1 MRSRGVIARVPA
13 KVNLQLAVGPLGT
26 DGFHEVTTV
35 FQAIS
40 LFDDVTV
47 ETAAENNGISIQVT
61 GQTSTGVPSDSSNL
75 AVKAATLMIK
85 NYDLPSDIN
94 IKLKK
99 EIPVAGGM
107 AGGSAD
113 AAGEIPVAGGMA
125 GGSADAA
132 GVIVGLD
139 SLFELGLSR
148 DEMEMVG
155 SKIGADVPFSICGGV
170 AIGTGRGDQITPALF
185 KGSYNWVLALSGQ
198 GLATPSVYAEC
209 DRLREG
215 LSISTPVVS
224 EQLMQALR
232 AGDAKAL
239 GKSLSNDLQ
248 PAACSLRPALRLVLD
263 VGLDYGALGGI
274 VSGSGPTV
282 AFLVK
287 DDEHAMDLTVALS
300 SSGVIS
306 SVVRASGAVAGARII
321 ESF

>member
-13 KVNLQLAVGPLGT
+13 KVNLQLAVGQLGN

-99 EIPVAGGM
+99 
-107 AGGSAD
+107 
-113 AAGEIPVAGGMA
+113 EIPVAGGMA

-306 SVVRASGAVAGARII
+306 SVVRATGAVAGARII

>member
-1 MRSRGVIARVPA
+1 MRSRGVTARVPA
-13 KVNLQLAVGPLGT
+13 KVNLQLSVGPLGS

-47 ETAAENNGISIQVT
+47 ATAEKGEGIKISIT
-61 GQTSTGVPSDSSNL
+61 GQTSGGVPADNSNL
-75 AVKAATLMIK
+75 AVKAAQLMIK
-85 NYDLPSDIN
+85 NYDLPEDLV

-99 EIPVAGGM
+99 
-107 AGGSAD
+107 
-113 AAGEIPVAGGMA
+113 EIPVAGGMA

-148 DEMEMVG
+148 DVMESVG
-155 SKIGADVPFSICGGV
+155 SKIGSDVPFSICGGV
-170 AIGTGRGDQITPALF
+170 AIGTGRGDQITPALA

-198 GLATPSVYAEC
+198 GLATPSVYQEC

-215 LSISTPVVS
+215 LSIAPPVVS
-224 EQLMQALR
+224 EPLMQALR

-239 GKSLSNDLQ
+239 GKALTNELQ

-263 VGLDYGALGGI
+263 VGVDYGALGGI

-282 AFLVK
+282 AFLVS

-300 SSGVIS
+300 SSGVVS
-306 SVVRASGAVAGARII
+306 SVVRASGPTNGARII

>member
-1 MRSRGVIARVPA
+1 MRSRGVVARVPA
-13 KVNLQLAVGPLGT
+13 KVNLQLSVGPLGN

-47 ETAAENNGISIQVT
+47 ATAPEGDGIKISIT
-61 GQTSTGVPSDSSNL
+61 GQTSSGVPADSSNL
-75 AVKAATLMIK
+75 AVKAAELMIK
-85 NYDLPSDIN
+85 NYDLPADLI

-99 EIPVAGGM
+99 
-107 AGGSAD
+107 
-113 AAGEIPVAGGMA
+113 EIPVAGGMA

-148 DEMEMVG
+148 DEMEIVG
-155 SKIGADVPFSICGGV
+155 SKIGSDVPFSICGGV
-170 AIGTGRGDQITPALF
+170 AIGTGRGDQITPALS

-198 GLATPSVYAEC
+198 GLSTPSVYQEC

-215 LSISTPVVS
+215 LSISAPLVS
-224 EQLMQALR
+224 EPLMQALR

-239 GKSLSNDLQ
+239 GKALTNELQ
-248 PAACSLRPALRLVLD
+248 SAACSLRPALRLVLD
-263 VGLDYGALGGI
+263 VGIDYGALGGI

-282 AFLVK
+282 AFLVS

-300 SSGVIS
+300 ASGVVS
-306 SVVRASGAVAGARII
+306 SVVRATGPAHGARII

>member
-1 MRSRGVIARVPA
+1 MRSRGVVARVPA
-13 KVNLQLAVGPLGT
+13 KVNLQLSVGPLGS

-47 ETAAENNGISIQVT
+47 TTAPEGDGIKISIS
-61 GQTSTGVPSDSSNL
+61 GETSSGVPADSSNL
-75 AVKAATLMIK
+75 AVKAAELMIK
-85 NYDLPSDIN
+85 NYDLPADLI

-99 EIPVAGGM
+99 
-107 AGGSAD
+107 
-113 AAGEIPVAGGMA
+113 EIPVAGGMA

-148 DEMEMVG
+148 DEMEIVG
-155 SKIGADVPFSICGGV
+155 SKIGSDVPFSICGGV
-170 AIGTGRGDQITPALF
+170 AIGTGRGDQITPALS

-198 GLATPSVYAEC
+198 GLSTPSVYQEC

-215 LSISTPVVS
+215 LSISAPLVS
-224 EQLMQALR
+224 EPLMQALR

-239 GKSLSNDLQ
+239 GKALTNELQ

-263 VGLDYGALGGI
+263 VGIDYGALGGI

-282 AFLVK
+282 AFLVS

-300 SSGVIS
+300 ASGVVS
-306 SVVRASGAVAGARII
+306 SVVRATGPAHGARII

>member
-13 KVNLQLAVGPLGT
+13 KVNLQLAVGPLGN

-47 ETAAENNGISIQVT
+47 ATAPENNGISIQIT
-61 GQTSTGVPSDSSNL
+61 GQTSTGVPSDNSNL
-75 AVKAATLMIK
+75 AVKAAALMIK
-85 NYDLPSDIN
+85 NYDLPNDLS

-99 EIPVAGGM
+99 
-107 AGGSAD
+107 
-113 AAGEIPVAGGMA
+113 EIPVAGGMA

-263 VGLDYGALGGI
+263 VGIDYGALGGI

-306 SVVRASGAVAGARII
+306 SVVRATGAVAGARII

>member
-1 MRSRGVIARVPA
+1 VPA
-13 KVNLQLAVGPLGT
+13 KVNLQLSVGPLGS

-47 ETAAENNGISIQVT
+47 ATAPDGDGIKISIS
-61 GQTSTGVPSDSSNL
+61 GQTSSGVPADSSNL
-75 AVKAATLMIK
+75 AVKAAELMIK
-85 NYDLPSDIN
+85 NYDLPTDLI

-99 EIPVAGGM
+99 
-107 AGGSAD
+107 
-113 AAGEIPVAGGMA
+113 EIPVAGGMA

-148 DEMEMVG
+148 DEMEVVG
-155 SKIGADVPFSICGGV
+155 SKIGSDVPFSICGGV
-170 AIGTGRGDQITPALF
+170 AIGTGRGDQITPALA
-185 KGSYNWVLALSGQ
+185 KGNYNWVLALSGQ
-198 GLATPSVYAEC
+198 GLSTPSVYQEC

-215 LSISTPVVS
+215 LSISSPAVS

-239 GKSLSNDLQ
+239 GKALTNELQ

-263 VGLDYGALGGI
+263 VGVDYGALGGI

-282 AFLVK
+282 AFLVS
-287 DDEHAMDLTVALS
+287 DDDHAMDLTVALS
-300 SSGVIS
+300 ASGVVS
-306 SVVRASGAVAGARII
+306 SVVRATGPAHGARII

>member
-1 MRSRGVIARVPA
+1 MRSRGVTARVPA
-13 KVNLQLAVGPLGT
+13 KVNLQLSVGPLGP

-47 ETAAENNGISIQVT
+47 ATANKGAGIKISIT
-61 GQTSTGVPSDSSNL
+61 GQTSGGVPADNSNL
-75 AVKAATLMIK
+75 AVKAAQLMIK
-85 NYDLPSDIN
+85 NYDLPEDLV

-99 EIPVAGGM
+99 
-107 AGGSAD
+107 
-113 AAGEIPVAGGMA
+113 EIPVAGGMA

-148 DEMEMVG
+148 DVMESVG
-155 SKIGADVPFSICGGV
+155 SKIGSDVPFSICGGV
-170 AIGTGRGDQITPALF
+170 AIGTGRGDQITPALA

-198 GLATPSVYAEC
+198 GLATPSVYQEC

-215 LSISTPVVS
+215 LSIAAPVVS

-239 GKSLSNDLQ
+239 GKALTNELQ
-248 PAACSLRPALRLVLD
+248 PAACSLRPALKLVLD
-263 VGLDYGALGGI
+263 VGVDYGALGGI

-282 AFLVK
+282 AFLVS

-300 SSGVIS
+300 SSGVVS
-306 SVVRASGAVAGARII
+306 SVVRASGPTNGARII

>member
-1 MRSRGVIARVPA
+1 MISRGVIARVPD
-13 KVNLQLAVGPLGT
+13 KVNLQLAVGPLGD

-47 ETAAENNGISIQVT
+47 ATAPENNGISIQIT

-85 NYDLPSDIN
+85 KYDLPNDLN

-99 EIPVAGGM
+99 
-107 AGGSAD
+107 
-113 AAGEIPVAGGMA
+113 EIPVAGGMA

-139 SLFELGLSR
+139 SLFDLGLSR

-306 SVVRASGAVAGARII
+306 SVVRATGAVAGARII

>member
-1 MRSRGVIARVPA
+1 MRSRGVVARVPA
-13 KVNLQLAVGPLGT
+13 KVNLQLSVGPLGS

-47 ETAAENNGISIQVT
+47 ATAPDGDGINISIS
-61 GQTSTGVPSDSSNL
+61 GQTSTGVPVDSSNL
-75 AVKAATLMIK
+75 AVKAAELMIK
-85 NYDLPSDIN
+85 NYDLPSDLI

-99 EIPVAGGM
+99 
-107 AGGSAD
+107 
-113 AAGEIPVAGGMA
+113 EIPVAGGMA

-148 DEMEMVG
+148 DEMEIVG
-155 SKIGADVPFSICGGV
+155 SKIGSDVPFSICGGV
-170 AIGTGRGDQITPALF
+170 AIGTGRGDQITPALS

-198 GLATPSVYAEC
+198 GLSTPSVYQEC

-215 LSISTPVVS
+215 LSISAPLVS
-224 EQLMQALR
+224 EPLMQALR

-239 GKSLSNDLQ
+239 GKALTNELQ

-263 VGLDYGALGGI
+263 VGIDYGALGGI

-282 AFLVK
+282 AFLVS

-300 SSGVIS
+300 ASGVVS
-306 SVVRASGAVAGARII
+306 SVVRAIGPAHGARII

>member
-13 KVNLQLAVGPLGT
+13 KVNLQLSVGPLGS
-26 DGFHEVTTV
+26 DGYHEVITV

-40 LFDDVTV
+40 LFDDVSV
-47 ETAAENNGISIQVT
+47 ATAPVGNGLTIDIS
-61 GQTSTGVPSDSSNL
+61 GQTSSGVPVDSSNL
-75 AVKAATLMIK
+75 AIRAAELMVKT
-85 NYDLPSDIN
+85 YDLPTDLV

-99 EIPVAGGM
+99 
-107 AGGSAD
+107 
-113 AAGEIPVAGGMA
+113 EIPVAGGMA

-148 DEMEMVG
+148 DEMESVG
-155 SKIGADVPFSICGGV
+155 SKIGSDVPFSICGGV
-170 AIGTGRGDQITPALF
+170 AIGSGRGDQITPALA
-185 KGSYNWVLALSGQ
+185 KGNYFWVLALSGQ
-198 GLATPSVYAEC
+198 GLATPSVYQEC

-215 LSISTPVVS
+215 LSIATPQVS
-224 EQLMQALR
+224 EPLMQALR

-248 PAACSLRPALRLVLD
+248 SAACSLRPALRLVLD
-263 VGLDYGALGGI
+263 VGVDYGALGGI

-282 AFLVK
+282 AFLVSS
-287 DDEHAMDLTVALS
+287 DEHAMDLTVALS
-300 SSGVIS
+300 ASGVVS
-306 SVVRASGAVAGARII
+306 SVVRATGPVPGARII

>member
-13 KVNLQLAVGPLGT
+13 KVNLQLSVGPLGS
-26 DGFHEVTTV
+26 DGYHEVITV

-40 LFDDVTV
+40 LFDDVSV
-47 ETAAENNGISIQVT
+47 ATAPVGNGLTIDIS
-61 GQTSTGVPSDSSNL
+61 GQTSSGVPVDSSNL
-75 AVKAATLMIK
+75 AIRAADLMIK
-85 NYDLPSDIN
+85 NYDLPTDLV

-99 EIPVAGGM
+99 
-107 AGGSAD
+107 
-113 AAGEIPVAGGMA
+113 EIPVAGGMA

-148 DEMEMVG
+148 DEMESVG
-155 SKIGADVPFSICGGV
+155 SKIGSDVPFSICGGV
-170 AIGTGRGDQITPALF
+170 AIGSGRGDQITPALA
-185 KGSYNWVLALSGQ
+185 KGNYFWVLALSGQ
-198 GLATPSVYAEC
+198 GLATPSVYQEC

-215 LSISTPVVS
+215 LSIATPQVS
-224 EQLMQALR
+224 EPLMQALR

-248 PAACSLRPALRLVLD
+248 SAACSLRPALRLVLD
-263 VGLDYGALGGI
+263 VGVDYGALGGI

-282 AFLVK
+282 AFLVSS
-287 DDEHAMDLTVALS
+287 DEHAMDLTVALS
-300 SSGVIS
+300 ASGVVS
-306 SVVRASGAVAGARII
+306 SVVRATGPVPGARII

>member
-1 MRSRGVIARVPA
+1 MRSRGVVARVPA
-13 KVNLQLAVGPLGT
+13 KVNLQLSVGPLGS

-47 ETAAENNGISIQVT
+47 ATAPYGDGINISIS
-61 GQTSTGVPSDSSNL
+61 GQTSSGVPADSSNL
-75 AVKAATLMIK
+75 AVKAAELMIK
-85 NYDLPSDIN
+85 NYDLPADLI

-99 EIPVAGGM
+99 
-107 AGGSAD
+107 
-113 AAGEIPVAGGMA
+113 EIPVAGGMA

-148 DEMEMVG
+148 DEMEIVG
-155 SKIGADVPFSICGGV
+155 SKIGSDVPFSICGGV
-170 AIGTGRGDQITPALF
+170 AIGTGRGDQITPALS

-198 GLATPSVYAEC
+198 GLSTPSVYQEC

-215 LSISTPVVS
+215 LSISAPLVS
-224 EQLMQALR
+224 EPLMQALR

-239 GKSLSNDLQ
+239 GKALTNELQ

-263 VGLDYGALGGI
+263 VGIDYGALGGI

-282 AFLVK
+282 AFLVS
-287 DDEHAMDLTVALS
+287 DDEYAMDLTVALS
-300 SSGVIS
+300 ASGVVS
-306 SVVRASGAVAGARII
+306 SVVRATGPAHGARII

>member
-1 MRSRGVIARVPA
+1 VPA
-13 KVNLQLAVGPLGT
+13 KVNLQLSVGPLGS

-47 ETAAENNGISIQVT
+47 ATAPDGDGISISIS
-61 GQTSTGVPSDSSNL
+61 GQTSSGVPTDSSNL
-75 AVKAATLMIK
+75 AVKAADLMIK
-85 NYDLPSDIN
+85 NYDLPTDLI

-99 EIPVAGGM
+99 
-107 AGGSAD
+107 
-113 AAGEIPVAGGMA
+113 EIPVAGGMA

-148 DEMEMVG
+148 DEMEIVG
-155 SKIGADVPFSICGGV
+155 SKIGSDVPFSICGGV
-170 AIGTGRGDQITPALF
+170 AIGTGRGDQITPALS

-198 GLATPSVYAEC
+198 GLSTPSVYQEC

-215 LSISTPVVS
+215 LSISAPLVS
-224 EQLMQALR
+224 EPLMQALR

-239 GKSLSNDLQ
+239 GKALTNELQ

-263 VGLDYGALGGI
+263 VGIDYGALGGI

-282 AFLVK
+282 AFLVS

-300 SSGVIS
+300 ASGVVS
-306 SVVRASGAVAGARII
+306 SVVRAIGPAHGARII